1 MFGSVDSEQSVPR
14 TAPLATPE
22 QVSIAQKDQTFWDP
36 SGTLLGP
43 FWDLSGTFL
52 ESLWNLSGTFMEPL

>member
-22 QVSIAQKDQTFWDP
+22 Q
-36 SGTLLGP
+36 GEECYLLISRKK
-43 FWDLSGTFL
+43 FFFRHMNVFFL
-52 ESLWNLSGTFMEPL
+52 LFRHVPDGKFFF